1 MTKRFL
7 DDYLLLDSGNGMKL
21 ERFGPYVL
29 QRPSAQ
35 ALWAP
40 QKGMDVWKSADVAFS
55 RKDSLRW
62 TVQNRSLPESWT
74 VRIKNIKL
82 KLSATDF
89 GHLGI
94 FPEHQMLWEKMSAIL
109 EKAKRPARVLN
120 LFAYSGGASFV
131 AAKAGAQVC
140 HVDASKAAIGW
151 AQENAI
157 LNGLDKAPIRWI
169 TDDVIKFLKREVRRG
184 QHYDG
189 IVLDPPTFGRG
200 AKGEVFK
207 IESDLPLLLELC
219 ASLLSP
225 TPLFLFLSCHTPGF
239 SPTTLANLLA
249 NIAQQHQGELTQ
261 GEMFLLG
268 EAETLPLPS
277 GCFAAWSAGGP

>member
-1 MTKRFL
+1 MTKQFL

-35 ALWAP
+35 AIWSP
-40 QKGMDVWKSADVAFS
+40 QKDEAIWKSADVAFS
-55 RKDSLRW
+55 RKEALRW
-62 TVQNRSLPESWT
+62 TVHNRSLPTSWQ
-74 VRIKNIKL
+74 VRVKNIKL

-94 FPEHQMLWEKMSAIL
+94 FPEHQMLWEKMSSIL
-109 EKAKRPARVLN
+109 EKAKRPARILN

-140 HVDASKAAIGW
+140 HVDASKAAIAW
-151 AQENAI
+151 AKENAA
-157 LNGLDKAPIRWI
+157 LNGLDNAPIRWI
-169 TDDVIKFLKREVRRG
+169 TEDVIKFLKREMRRG
-184 QHYDG
+184 QSYDG

-200 AKGEVFK
+200 AQGEVFK
-207 IESDLPLLLELC
+207 IENDLPMLLELC
-219 ASLLSP
+219 KNLLSA

-239 SPTTLANLLA
+239 SPTTLANLLT
-249 NIAQQHQGELTQ
+249 NLPQQHQGAISQ
-261 GEMFLLG
+261 GEMFLSG
-268 EAETLPLPS
+268 DPGTLPLPS
-277 GCFAAWSAGGP
+277 GCFAAWTA